1 MEYNE
6 KDFPKRIY
14 DVLWNG
20 NLMML
25 LRLNPDKLKISETD
39 VDNVGM
45 PYAYIRMLDCKRG
58 EDWKLA
64 AYQKEIDSCLSYN
77 FKFGYS
83 LLTNKLKSGY
93 TLLTKA
99 YIAKTLNKEYGFG
112 ATFTLDERKAI
123 AVSKA
128 TWERKNPIGEAYD
141 VVSYWDDCD
150 RKVVNPKPLLYSEA
164 CKLCE
169 KYLSTRPSGSLYY
182 YAVEVHKTN

>member
-14 DVLWNG
+14 NVLWNG

-25 LRLNPDKLKISETD
+25 LRLNPDKFKISN
-39 VDNVGM
+39 VDESGM
-45 PYAYIRMLDCKRG
+45 PYAYVRMQSCKRG
-58 EDWKLA
+58 EEWKLA
-64 AYQKEIDSCLSYN
+64 DYQKEIDSCLSDK

-83 LLTNKLKSGY
+83 LLTKE
-93 TLLTKA
+93 
-99 YIAKTLNKEYGFG
+99 YIAKILNKGHKGVPVY
-112 ATFTLDERKAI
+112 TLDKEI
-123 AVSKA
+123 AKGISKT

-169 KYLSTRPSGSLYY
+169 KFLSTRSSGSLYHY
-182 YAVEVHKTN
+182 TVEVHK

>member
-25 LRLNPDKLKISETD
+25 LRLNPDKLKISD
-39 VDNVGM
+39 VDKVGM
-45 PYAYIRMLDCKRG
+45 PYARIRMLDCKRG
-58 EDWKLA
+58 EEWKLTD
-64 AYQKEIDSCLSYN
+64 YQKEIDSCLSDK

-83 LLTNKLKSGY
+83 
-93 TLLTKA
+93 LLTKA
-99 YIAKTLNKEYGFG
+99 YIAKTLNKEHEFG
-112 ATFTLDERKAI
+112 AIFTLDERKAI
-123 AVSKA
+123 AISKA

-169 KYLSTRPSGSLYY
+169 KYLSTRSSGSLYHY
-182 YAVEVHKTN
+182 TVEVHKTN

>member
-25 LRLNPDKLKISETD
+25 LRLNPDKFKISNIDER
-39 VDNVGM
+39 GM
-45 PYAYIRMLDCKRG
+45 PYAHIRMLDCKRG
-58 EDWKLA
+58 EEWKLA
-64 AYQKEIDSCLSYN
+64 DYQKEIDSCLSDK

-83 LLTNKLKSGY
+83 LLTKE
-93 TLLTKA
+93 
-99 YIAKTLNKEYGFG
+99 YIAKILNRGHEG
-112 ATFTLDERKAI
+112 AAVYTLDKEI
-123 AVSKA
+123 AKGISKT
-128 TWERKNPIGEAYD
+128 TWERENPIGEAYD

-169 KYLSTRPSGSLYY
+169 KYLSTRSSGSLYHY
-182 YAVEVHKTN
+182 TVEVHKTN